1 MLIVDT
7 RIIKLVM
14 LVVMVIKITCRVRVI
29 SVNKTISAVETLGK
43 DDGDGEGEPR
53 PPCFTLSFAPA
64 AAFAGTGSDGGTTT
78 SEPTRNF
85 GAMHQEKPQLAW
97 QERMQSRVSAP

>member
-1 MLIVDT
+1 MLAAQI
-7 RIIKLVM
+7 RQLGP
-14 LVVMVIKITCRVRVI
+14 I
-29 SVNKTISAVETLGK
+29 SVDKTVSAVETLNE
-43 DDGDGEGEPR
+43 DDGDGEGEAEGVPR

-85 GAMHQEKPQLAW
+85 GAMHQERPQLAW